1 MRPFLESR
9 LPWTIVT
16 LRRQGR
22 PNLRL
27 RLPARPR
34 VALGW
39 LSAIVLCFTCFVGW
53 GLQGQLGSDGPRA
66 LRLGTAERT
75 IEYWSRFEQSVD
87 ASGDLRGR
95 SALVHAVQLGLGS
108 RIAASQLW
116 AGNISKAWSTAAGEV
131 DSSDGTL
138 LYPVYEGRHVRG
150 YGSGRNSYHL
160 AVDISGARGSDV
172 LAAAPGIV
180 GYVGNEMSGYGNLLI
195 IVHAGSRATFYA
207 HNDRILV
214 LPGQRVS
221 QGQPVAVL
229 GSTGNSFGPHVHFE
243 LVHNGRNCDPEPLF
257 RANLEGQ
264 TLANLPPVKQATW
277 LADAPKPRA
286 VRCAPRRAHPGRH
299 DHDRDGDVASNVFN
313 REPLASLTSVR
324 SRNDSA
330 L

>member
-1 MRPFLESR
+1 
-9 LPWTIVT
+9 VT
-16 LRRQGR
+16 LRRPGR

-39 LSAIVLCFTCFVGW
+39 LSAIALCFICFVGW

-66 LRLGTAERT
+66 LRLGTGEPT
-75 IEYWSRFEQSVD
+75 IEHWSRFEQSVE
-87 ASGDLRGR
+87 ASGELRGR
-95 SALVHAVQLGLGS
+95 SALVHAMQLGLGS
-108 RIAASQLW
+108 RLAASQLW
-116 AGNISKAWSTAAGEV
+116 AGNISKLWSDAAGEV

-150 YGSGRNSYHL
+150 YGSGRNAYHL
-160 AVDISGARGSDV
+160 AVDISGARGSNV

-195 IVHAGSRATFYA
+195 IVHAGGRATFYG

-214 LPGQRVS
+214 LPGERVA

-229 GSTGNSFGPHVHFE
+229 GSTGNSEGPHVHFE
-243 LVHNGRNCDPEPLF
+243 LVYQGRNCDPEPLF
-257 RANLEGQ
+257 RASLEGQ
-264 TLANLPPVKQATW
+264 TLANLPAVKQATW
-277 LADAPKPRA
+277 PADAPKPRA
-286 VRCAPRRAHPGRH
+286 IRCAARRAHPGRQGH
-299 DHDRDGDVASNVFN
+299 EGDGDVASNVFS
-313 REPLASLTSVR
+313 REPLASLTSVH
-324 SRNDSA
+324 SGHDTA

>member
-1 MRPFLESR
+1 MRPSPEST
-9 LPWTIVT
+9 LSWTIVT
-16 LRRQGR
+16 LRRPGR
-22 PNLRL
+22 PNVRL

-39 LSAIVLCFTCFVGW
+39 LSAMVLCFTCFVGW
-53 GLQGQLGSDGPRA
+53 GLQGQLGSYGPRA
-66 LRLGTAERT
+66 LRLGTAEPS

-87 ASGDLRGR
+87 ASGELRGR

-116 AGNISKAWSTAAGEV
+116 AGKISKAWSEAAGEV

-138 LYPVYEGRHVRG
+138 LFPVYEGRHVRG
-150 YGSGRNSYHL
+150 YGSGKNAYHL

-195 IVHAGSRATFYA
+195 IVHAGGRATFYA
-207 HNDRILV
+207 HNDRIVV
-214 LPGQRVS
+214 LPGERVS

-243 LVHNGRNCDPEPLF
+243 LVHQGRNCDPEPLF
-257 RANLEGQ
+257 RASLEGQ
-264 TLANLPPVKQATW
+264 TLANLPTVTQVTW
-277 LADAPKPRA
+277 PADAPKPRA
-286 VRCAPRRAHPGRH
+286 VRCAPRRAHPVRH
-299 DHDRDGDVASNVFN
+299 VHDSDGDVAANALN
-313 REPLASLTSVR
+313 REPLASLTSAR
-324 SRNDSA
+324 PRHDST

>member
-1 MRPFLESR
+1 MRSPLESR
-9 LPWTIVT
+9 LSWTIVS
-16 LRRQGR
+16 LRRAGR
-22 PNLRL
+22 PNVRL
-27 RLPARPR
+27 RLPGRPR

-39 LSAIVLCFTCFVGW
+39 LSAIVLGFTGLVGW
-53 GLQGQLGSDGPRA
+53 GLQGQFGSHGPRA
-66 LRLGTAERT
+66 LRLGTAERA
-75 IEYWSRFEQSVD
+75 IAYWSQFEQSVA

-95 SALVHAVQLGLGS
+95 SALVHAMQLGLGS
-108 RIAASQLW
+108 RTAASQLW
-116 AGNISKAWSTAAGEV
+116 AGKISKEWSEAAGEV

-138 LYPVYEGRHVRG
+138 LFPVYEGRHVRG

-195 IVHAGSRATFYA
+195 LVHAGGRATFYA
-207 HNDRILV
+207 HNDRIVV

-229 GSTGNSFGPHVHFE
+229 GSTGNSYGPHVHFE
-243 LVHNGRNCDPEPLF
+243 LVHQGRNCDPEPLF
-257 RANLEGQ
+257 RASLQGQ
-264 TLANLPPVKQATW
+264 TLANLPRVTQTTW

-286 VRCAPRRAHPGRH
+286 VRCAKRRAHPGRH
-299 DHDRDGDVASNVFN
+299 DHDRDVASNVLI
-313 REPLASLTSVR
+313 REPLASLTSAR
-324 SRNDSA
+324 QRHDSA